1 MLLWLSHLML
11 APFELSTLSTSND
24 VEVDTKLKSLVEGL
38 PGVATDVLALAYANL
53 TSAGK
58 ERESAVILLTRL
70 ALRRDM
76 QLLGLPERLVDY
88 SSRQLLHE
96 ESVSEYHAIGHLA
109 LLYSICNLGTDSEVA
124 SFLTKVH
131 QTVTTLF
138 TSPSPHHAHTRDSAP
153 ARKLLVKIMRVCLT
167 HAIALSSS
175 AAALGDGVVNDMLEQ
190 GIQQYLEA
198 LADKDNPVRMAASKA
213 LSLITLKLD
222 SSMAAEVVEAVLGS
236 LSENVLLSDPRTG
249 RLMAKTDLALDQGA
263 GHKRN
268 LSAVNPLRWHGL
280 MLTLGHLLFRKSA
293 PTYQLPDIIE
303 ALLLGLEFEQRS
315 NVGTSIGVAVR
326 DGACFGIWALARKYS
341 TSEVADLSISDIA
354 GVTQEDL
361 SRAEDVLQLVASRLV
376 VAACLDPSGNIRRG
390 SSAALQEL
398 IGRHPDTI
406 ANGIAVVQV
415 VDYLAVA
422 RRSRAMM
429 DVAVQVSPLDTSYHD
444 SLLAALLDWRGAKA
458 ADADSRRWAAMA
470 MRSLCKSM
478 AIAKRTSIVTSRV
491 KDVSMLKPRNYGTTA
506 GARHGLLLSIAAII
520 DSGAGDEE
528 DELVKLAQLITDLG
542 LADLTGSLHER
553 ITADSE
559 LVMEGNGVFLDS
571 VTKLAASL
579 DERQVLVQW
588 LDQSVNVL
596 DKCVMSCEKLQTIE
610 ASAKAITAIM
620 VLLPDSRR
628 ADILEKWLNI
638 GIQKRSEATSK
649 GRLTA
654 FAYLYQ
660 VESLGL
666 RLRSRMLGFIES
678 VVTDADKIETK
689 TSAMESICML
699 IQRSSSVSRTVAA
712 SLCRVINSGL
722 TDYTNDQRGDIGS
735 ILRLRSLEA
744 ANLLLEHVADDA
756 IHASVRTTLLPQIVR
771 LAAEKLNKVR
781 HRAWLCLRNQLRH
794 ISPDRVIIA
803 GDFEHAAD
811 VSSEEYFLQIANL
824 LTIDEFRPKLLLG
837 LATSVAGGS
846 EELSRACCSAILRM
860 AAEQD
865 SSNKAVPLSTIMTTS
880 LRELGQMANSDDRD
894 VIPFIDFFAFVVE
907 QELISDHF
915 LMAEEYRIQLW
926 STLQKVHH
934 PKASSERIESCIK
947 LYHALLHKDDFRT
960 KSLDKLTRQLLHR
973 FPIVRNAAANVL
985 YTASPQE
992 ELISINWNEPAAAN
1006 KPFVLYLRK
1015 NLGVVKA

>member
-1 MLLWLSHLML
+1 ML
-11 APFELSTLSTSND
+11 APFELSTLSTSS
-24 VEVDTKLKSLVEGL
+24 EFQVDAKLQELTKGL
-38 PGVATDVLALAYANL
+38 PDVAVDVLSLAYANI

-76 QLLGLPERLVDY
+76 QVLNLPARLVDY
-88 SSRQLLHE
+88 SSRQLLHRE
-96 ESVSEYHAIGHLA
+96 NVSVYHAIGHLA
-109 LLYSICNLGTDSEVA
+109 LLYSICNLGTDSEVLQ
-124 SFLTKVH
+124 FLTKVH
-131 QTVTTLF
+131 ETVTTLF
-138 TSPSPHHAHTRDSAP
+138 TSTSPHHAYIRDSAP

-167 HAIALSSS
+167 HAVALSGSS
-175 AAALGDGVVNDMLEQ
+175 AALSEDVVNGMLEE

-213 LSLITLKLD
+213 LSMITLKLD

-236 LSENVLLSDPRTG
+236 LSENVLLSDPQTG
-249 RLMAKTDLALDQGA
+249 TLMAKTDVAVDQGA

-268 LSAVNPLRWHGL
+268 LSAVDPLRWHGL

-341 TSEVADLSISDIA
+341 TSEVAELSISDIA

-361 SRAEDVLQLVASRLV
+361 SRAEGVLQLVASRLV

-429 DVAVQVSPLDTSYHD
+429 DVAVQVSPLDISYHD

-470 MRSLCKSM
+470 MRSLCKSVGTV
-478 AIAKRTSIVTSRV
+478 KRTSIIASGV
-491 KDVSMLKPRNYGTTA
+491 KDLSVLKPRDYGTSA
-506 GARHGLLLSIAAII
+506 GARHGLLLSVAAVI
-520 DSGAGDEE
+520 DSGACDDE
-528 DELVKLAQLITDLG
+528 DERSKLAQRIAHLDLT
-542 LADLTGSLHER
+542 ALTGSLQER
-553 ITADSE
+553 VTADSE
-559 LVMEGNGVFLDS
+559 LVTEGIGVLLTS
-571 VTKLAASL
+571 VTKLAASVK
-579 DERQVLVQW
+579 ERRLLVQW
-588 LDQSVNVL
+588 LDQSVQIL
-596 DKCVMSCEKLQTIE
+596 DKCVVSCEKLPSIE
-610 ASAKAITAIM
+610 ASARAITAIM
-620 VLLPDSRR
+620 TLLPDSRQ
-628 ADILEKWLNI
+628 ASILEKWLDMKT
-638 GIQKRSEATSK
+638 QKRSEATSK
-649 GRLTA
+649 GRLAA
-654 FAYLYQ
+654 FAYLHHI
-660 VESLGL
+660 ESLGSA
-666 RLRSRMLGFIES
+666 LRSHMLAFLES
-678 VVTDADKIETK
+678 IVTGADKIETR
-689 TSAMESICML
+689 TSAMESICSL
-699 IQRSSSVSRTVAA
+699 IQELSVVSRVAA
-712 SLCRVINSGL
+712 ESMSRVIDIGL
-722 TDYTNDQRGDIGS
+722 SDYTNDQRGDIGS
-735 ILRLRSLEA
+735 ILRLQSLEA
-744 ANLLLEHVADDA
+744 ADLLLDYVADDRTQAA
-756 IHASVRTTLLPQIVR
+756 IRSTLLPQIVR

-781 HRAWLCLRNQLRH
+781 HRAWLCLRKQLCH
-794 ISPDRVIIA
+794 ISPDRVIIE

-824 LTIDEFRPKLLLG
+824 LTIDELRPKLLLG
-837 LATSVAGGS
+837 LATSVAGGT

-865 SSNKAVPLSTIMTTS
+865 SGSKIVPLSSIMPS
-880 LRELGQMANSDDRD
+880 LLSELDQMADSDDRD
-894 VIPFIDFFAFVVE
+894 VIPFINFFAFAVE
-907 QELISDHF
+907 QELIPDDL
-915 LMAEEYRIQLW
+915 LMTEEYQTQLW

-934 PKASSERIESCIK
+934 SKASSERIESCIK
-947 LYHALLHKDDFRT
+947 LYHALLHKDDFKI

-973 FPIVRNAAANVL
+973 YPIVRNAAADVL
-985 YTASPQE
+985 YTVSPQE
-992 ELISINWNEPAAAN
+992 ELISVNWNEPAASN
-1006 KPFVLYLRK
+1006 KPFVLHLRK
-1015 NLGVVKA
+1015 TLGVVKA